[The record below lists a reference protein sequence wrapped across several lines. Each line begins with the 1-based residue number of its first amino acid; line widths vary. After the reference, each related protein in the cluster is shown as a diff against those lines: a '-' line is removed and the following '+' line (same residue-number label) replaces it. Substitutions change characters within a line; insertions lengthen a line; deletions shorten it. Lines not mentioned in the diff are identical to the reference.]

1 MKVVIEE
8 DSDMQTDELINSL
21 THKLS
26 ATRPNALAHLLI
38 MGLLIGAMGSLLIFF
53 VGYGVRDDLATAL
66 YSWPFWMKC
75 SYAISMGLIAYLL
88 CERMARPGNQL
99 GWLSLLPLLPL
110 TMLAVMSVRTQLA
123 LPETARM
130 DTWLG
135 HSSLY
140 CPWNIGLL
148 SLPIFAGLC
157 RSLRHAAPTHLRMAG
172 FTAGLLAGAIAALLY
187 GFFCKE
193 SSVSFVSTWY
203 TLGMLLPAA
212 AGAMFGNTLLRWR

>member
-1 MKVVIEE
+1 MNN
-8 DSDMQTDELINSL
+8 TSL
-21 THKLS
+21 THKLP
-26 ATRPNALAHLLI
+26 ATRPNALARLLM

-53 VGYGVRDDLATAL
+53 IGYGVRDDLATAM

-130 DTWLG
+130 GTWLG

-148 SLPIFAGLC
+148 SLPIFAALC
-157 RSLRHAAPTHLRMAG
+157 RSLRQCRTHSFSDGRLYRW
-172 FTAGLLAGAIAALLY
+172 LASGRIAALLY

-212 AGAMFGNTLLRWR
+212 AGAVFGNTLLRWR